1 MPFDNYVA
9 GAVSRELDNLCAG
22 GRIERI
28 YQPEREELIL
38 CINRP
43 PGEDRPAGRYNILL
57 SANAGRPLLYVS
69 ENRDAGPQN
78 PPAFCMLLRKYL
90 IGARL
95 LSVTRIGRERIVR
108 FDFATSSELGVK
120 GERSLLIELMGKHSN
135 IIFCEPADE
144 NTIDGTDDI
153 GALRIVDAIKRIS
166 SDISRVRQTLPG
178 MTYLLPPPGKG
189 ISPVMAEETKH
200 GDLTGKD
207 AAYFDR
213 LLENGD
219 YAPMIF
225 FEPLED
231 GSARAVDFHIFRLGV
246 YDGLVTHVFEGED
259 AVSAMLEAW
268 YDSRETTGRLTA
280 KANEVESALGVRLDK
295 LYLKKQRLLEDLADA
310 ARAGEHRK
318 TGDLITANI
327 WRIEKGAAR
336 VALEDYAED
345 GAVRTVDLDPKL
357 TPAQNAQHY
366 YKLYSKAKTSAVFK
380 ARQLEETDEQIDY
393 LESVA
398 HFLRDAKNP
407 AEVSGLRTELEE
419 TGYLRPRGKK
429 PKARLGHGGRARQ
442 TFNPVEYTLS
452 SGAKIFIGRN
462 NTENDELTFRFAD
475 KDDIWLHAKDIPGS
489 HTVLKTDGHPPSEQD
504 LFEAAAAAAWHSKA
518 RLSEGVPVDYTQIRH
533 VKKPSGA
540 KPGYV
545 IFTKNRTLYV
555 TPSQPSASHLPN
567 PRKK

>member
-1 MPFDNYVA
+1 MPFDNYVV
-9 GAVSRELDNLCAG
+9 GAVARELNDLCAG
-22 GRIERI
+22 GRVERI

-43 PGEDRPAGRYNILL
+43 PGDDRPAGRYNVLL
-57 SANAGRPLLYVS
+57 SANAGRPLLYAAES
-69 ENRDAGPQN
+69 RDAGPQN

-95 LSVTRIGRERIVR
+95 ISVARLGRERIVR

-135 IIFCEPADE
+135 IIFCEPIA
-144 NTIDGTDDI
+144 
-153 GALRIVDAIKRIS
+153 GAEDLRIVDAIKRVS
-166 SDISRVRQTLPG
+166 ADVSRIRQTLPG
-178 MTYLLPPPGKG
+178 MTYLMPPPGKG

-213 LLENGD
+213 LLKNGD
-219 YAPMIF
+219 YAPRIF
-225 FEPLED
+225 FEPQDD
-231 GSARAVDFHIFRLGV
+231 GSAREVDFHIFGLGV

-259 AVSAMLEAW
+259 AVSSMLEAW
-268 YDSRETTGRLTA
+268 YDSRETAGRVTA
-280 KANEVESALGVRLDK
+280 KANEVESALALRLDK
-295 LYLKKQRLLEDLADA
+295 LYLKKQRLLEDLTDA

-327 WRIEKGAAR
+327 WRIEKGAGR

-357 TPAQNAQHY
+357 TPAQNAQRY

-380 ARQLEETDEQIDY
+380 TKQLEETNEQIDY
-393 LESVA
+393 LESVS

-407 AEVSGLRTELEE
+407 AEIAGLRAELEE
-419 TGYLRPRGKK
+419 TSYLRPRGKK
-429 PKARLGHGGRARQ
+429 TKVRPGRGRTQQ
-442 TFNPVEYTLS
+442 TFSPAEYTLS
-452 SGAKIFIGRN
+452 SGAKIFVGRN

-475 KDDIWLHAKDIPGS
+475 KDDLWLHAKDIPGS
-489 HTVLKTDGHPPSEQD
+489 HVILKTEGHPPAEQD
-504 LFEAAAAAAWHSKA
+504 LFEAAAAAAWNSKA
-518 RLSEGVPVDYTQIRH
+518 RASEGVPVDYTQVRY

-555 TPSQPSASHLPN
+555 TPALP
-567 PRKK
+567 K